1 MQSIRTQRSET
12 RTISIAA
19 PPRAVLDVV
28 GDPRRFPD
36 WAPAFARS
44 VRPEGDDWLV
54 NTGAGEARIRVVVAA
69 EQGTVDVLDAGR
81 PSRGAFLRVLPNGEG
96 SELVFTLFFP
106 DDAAEQ
112 GIAQQMA
119 TVEDELR
126 AARSLCVPGGR
137 G

>member
-1 MQSIRTQRSET
+1 METISIQRSET
-12 RTISIAA
+12 RTVSIAA

-54 NTGAGEARIRVVVAA
+54 NSGAGERRIRVVVAPD
-69 EQGTVDVLDAGR
+69 QGTVDLLDAGR
-81 PSRGAFLRVLPNGEG
+81 PTRGAFLRVLPNGEG

-106 DDAAEQ
+106 DGTAEQ
-112 GIAQQMA
+112 AVIQQMA
-119 TVEDELR
+119 VVEDELR
-126 AARSLCVPGGR
+126 AVRSLCLSGG
-137 G
+137 

>member
-54 NTGAGEARIRVVVAA
+54 NTGTGEARVRVVVAA

-106 DDAAEQ
+106 DDAAE
-112 GIAQQMA
+112 
-119 TVEDELR
+119 R
-126 AARSLCVPGGR
+126 RSLSRWQPSR
-137 G
+137 TSS

>member
-54 NTGAGEARIRVVVAA
+54 NTGTGEARVRVVVAA

-81 PSRGAFLRVLPNGEG
+81 PNGEG

-126 AARSLCVPGGR
+126 AARSLCVPGRR